1 VARKIHRL
9 KALQVARTNEPGLL
23 ADGGGLYLQVSDA
36 GAKSWLF
43 RFMLAGRARAM
54 GLGSLHTISLAEAR
68 NEAARCRKLLRE
80 KIDPIEARNGSRGQA
95 ALEAAKAITFEQCA
109 QAYVQA
115 HRLGWKNAKHVQQ
128 WQNTLST
135 YAYPVFGSLPVAGV
149 DTALVMRC
157 LEPIWKHKAE
167 TASRV
172 RGRIESVLD
181 WATVRGYRAGENPA
195 RWRGH
200 LAKLLPIRAK
210 VQRVEHH
217 AALPYAEM
225 PGFVAEL
232 RRQTGVAA
240 RALEFTILTATR
252 TSEVLGAQWG
262 EINLDARVWTIPA
275 SRMKAGIEHRVPL
288 CGRAIALLQEL
299 GPSSRGY
306 VFPGQRPRQPL
317 SNMAML
323 MLLKR
328 MEYKDL
334 TVHGFRS
341 SFRDWAAEKTNTPR
355 ELCEMAL
362 AHTIGDKAEAAY
374 RRGDLFDRRR
384 ALMAQWQRHCETLK
398 RKATLPTVT
407 GGRGCTSL

>member
-1 VARKIHRL
+1 MARAIHRL
-9 KALQVARTNEPGLL
+9 KAIQVAKLSTPGLHP
-23 ADGGGLYLQVSDA
+23 DGGGLYLQVSDA

-43 RFMLAGRARAM
+43 RFMLAGRARTM
-54 GLGSLHTISLAEAR
+54 GLGSLHTIALAEAR
-68 NEAARCRKLLRE
+68 EEAARCRKLLRE
-80 KIDPIEARNGSRGQA
+80 KIDPIEARNAGRSRA

-109 QAYVQA
+109 RAYVQA
-115 HRLGWKNAKHVQQ
+115 HRSGWKNAKHAQQ
-128 WQNTLST
+128 WENTLTT

-149 DTALVMRC
+149 DTALIMRC

-167 TASRV
+167 TASRL

-200 LAKLLPIRAK
+200 LAKLLPVRAK
-210 VQRVEHH
+210 VRRVEHH
-217 AALPYAEM
+217 AALPYAELS
-225 PGFVAEL
+225 GFVAEL
-232 RRQTGVAA
+232 RKQPGVAA

-275 SRMKAGIEHRVPL
+275 SRMKAGAEHRVPL
-288 CGRAIALLQEL
+288 CDRAIALLEEL
-299 GPSSRGY
+299 GATSRGY

-328 MEYKDL
+328 MQRVDL

-341 SFRDWAAEKTNTPR
+341 TFRDWAAEKTNTPQ
-355 ELCEMAL
+355 EVCEMAL
-362 AHTIGDKAEAAY
+362 AHTIGNKAEAAY
-374 RRGDLFDRRR
+374 RRGDLFERRR
-384 ALMAQWQRHCETLK
+384 ALMTQWQRHCETPK
-398 RKATLPTVT
+398 HAKAVAI
-407 GGRGCTSL
+407 G

>member
-1 VARKIHRL
+1 MARKIHRL

-23 ADGGGLYLQVSDA
+23 ADGGGFYLQVSDA

-68 NEAARCRKLLRE
+68 DEAARCRKLLRE

-109 QAYVQA
+109 QAYVEA

-128 WQNTLST
+128 WQNTLTT

-167 TASRV
+167 TASRM

-200 LAKLLPIRAK
+200 LASCCPSERRCRGSNIMLPWLTPRC
-210 VQRVEHH
+210 
-217 AALPYAEM
+217 
-225 PGFVAEL
+225 PG
-232 RRQTGVAA
+232 
-240 RALEFTILTATR
+240 
-252 TSEVLGAQWG
+252 SS
-262 EINLDARVWTIPA
+262 PSCA
-275 SRMKAGIEHRVPL
+275 SRPVWPHERL
-288 CGRAIALLQEL
+288 
-299 GPSSRGY
+299 SSR
-306 VFPGQRPRQPL
+306 
-317 SNMAML
+317 S
-323 MLLKR
+323 
-328 MEYKDL
+328 
-334 TVHGFRS
+334 
-341 SFRDWAAEKTNTPR
+341 
-355 ELCEMAL
+355 
-362 AHTIGDKAEAAY
+362 
-374 RRGDLFDRRR
+374 
-384 ALMAQWQRHCETLK
+384 
-398 RKATLPTVT
+398 
-407 GGRGCTSL
+407 